1 VIQYGKYGVLL
12 SMDFLGN
19 RWGWERTKVWR
30 FFQKHA
36 CTFGLHR
43 MPGAYG
49 SLIFNL
55 AYFGDDRDTMPSEG
69 KIMFLLGKIREASRK
84 GIAANSDR
92 DRVNRMIA
100 WNSRK
105 VLHALETSCDVLS
118 PKGRVAHSDSNTRAY
133 FSHGRNCKYGRNCI
147 SDCQGMILGDQKW
160 QDEMI
165 QLMLLMIRA
174 GPDPPVKLLM
184 TIF

>member
-1 VIQYGKYGVLL
+1 
-12 SMDFLGN
+12 
-19 RWGWERTKVWR
+19 
-30 FFQKHA
+30 
-36 CTFGLHR
+36 
-43 MPGAYG
+43 
-49 SLIFNL
+49 
-55 AYFGDDRDTMPSEG
+55 
-69 KIMFLLGKIREASRK
+69 
-84 GIAANSDR
+84 
-92 DRVNRMIA
+92 MIA
-100 WNSRK
+100 WNSRSVMK
-105 VLHALETSCDVLS
+105 QMQQEEACN
-118 PKGRVAHSDSNTRAY
+118 RVAVSDTNTRAY